1 MFLAK
6 TRSAEIPW
14 FIAYVLLLFSSNVV
28 SNFVVWPYVVTRY
41 ITNPYVEA
49 LVSAVWTFMFWVI
62 PTFLYLIYVNQC
74 NPLTYLKLTT
84 NIGKGLLWA
93 LAGGLW
99 FALALGYRHVLQG
112 SPINLHLGFGV
123 WLNMIVLVGFFEEIP
138 MRGLV
143 FQKLSEFL
151 GFWSASL
158 LGSFLFVCLHIPYWI
173 RIGKSVSSFPY
184 TALYI
189 FVFAWILCF
198 VLKRSGSLWGCIIIH
213 GLNDL
218 LSLVV

>member
-6 TRSAEIPW
+6 TSRAEIPW
-14 FIAYVLLLFSSNVV
+14 FIAYVLLLFASNIV
-28 SNFVVWPYVVTRY
+28 SDLIVWPYVVMPY
-41 ITNPYVEA
+41 ITNPYLEP
-49 LVSAVWTFMFWVI
+49 LVSALWKFVFWII

-93 LAGGLW
+93 LAGCLW
-99 FALALGYRHVLQG
+99 FALALSYRHVLQG
-112 SPINLHLGFGV
+112 SPINLNLGFGA
-123 WLNMIVLVGFFEEIP
+123 WLNMVVLVGFFEEIP

-151 GFWSASL
+151 GFWPASL
-158 LGSFLFVCLHIPYWI
+158 LGSFLFVCLHISYWI
-173 RIGKSVSSFPY
+173 RIGKSLSSFPY

-198 VLKRSGSLWGCIIIH
+198 VLRRSGSLWACIIIH